1 MKVVIIGGAGGVGS
15 SAAFNLL
22 NSPHEHEIVL
32 VDTRAEMIAS
42 HVMDLENVAAL
53 GEAAVRVR
61 GGTSEDALEADV
73 VVLCAAA
80 PLRLNVSRSV
90 YLSNNVRIVA
100 EVLAPLSGGGFAGV
114 VLMVTNPVDV
124 LLTWVHRQGW
134 LPKGRLLG
142 YTLND
147 SLRLRTGV
155 ARALGA
161 HPRDVGGF
169 VLGEHGDGQVPIFS
183 RITLRG
189 EPVMLS
195 NEQRAKAGQY
205 IENWYRRHVTLDS
218 GRTST
223 WASGR
228 GIALMIDAMVDSQGI
243 VFPAAAVLDGEFGVR
258 GVCLGVPVT
267 LSNRG
272 VAGIVEWNLEPDEL
286 RGMRLAAKN
295 IEAVVTGLSD
305 DYFA

>member
-15 SAAFNLL
+15 AAAFALL
-22 NSPHEHEIVL
+22 NSPHGHEIVL
-32 VDTRAEMIAS
+32 VDTRPEMVTS

-53 GEAAVRVR
+53 GAAKAQVR
-61 GGTSEDALEADV
+61 GGTSVDALDADV

-80 PLRLNVSRSV
+80 PLRLNISRSV
-90 YLSNNVRIVA
+90 YLADNLRIA
-100 EVLAPLSGGGFAGV
+100 AGALIPLSGVDFGGV
-114 VLMVTNPVDV
+114 VLMLTNPVDV

-155 ARALGA
+155 AVALGV

-183 RITLRG
+183 RITLHG
-189 EPVMLS
+189 EPVTLS
-195 NEQRAKAGQY
+195 REQRAEARHY
-205 IENWYRRHVTLDS
+205 IDTWYPRHVALDS

-228 GIALMIDAMVDSQGI
+228 GIALMIDAMADNQGT
-243 VFPAAAVLDGEFGVR
+243 VLPAAAALDGEFGVR
-258 GVCLGVPVT
+258 GVCLGVPVS
-267 LSNRG
+267 LGRHG
-272 VAGIVEWNLEPDEL
+272 VAGIVEWKLEPDEL
-286 RGMRLAAKN
+286 RGLQRAARS
-295 IEAVVTGLSD
+295 IETAATGL
-305 DYFA
+305 